1 MKCEVTEIQV
11 GGFHICHSLEDMC
24 REYLDMLKDGNA
36 GIAPRTKIYFS
47 IETRD
52 GDKGI
57 TIREDD
63 GIVAYGD
70 FDGLESFLDYAQRE
84 TGRKIT

>member
-1 MKCEVTEIQV
+1 MKCKVTEIQV
-11 GGFHICHSLEDMC
+11 GGLTIVHNLEDMC
-24 REYLDMLKDGNA
+24 LEYLKLIYSGF
-36 GIAPRTKIYFS
+36 PHRTKIHFS
-47 IETRD
+47 IKTEN